1 MKLTFLFLASFGLVG
16 ASGQVVA
23 QTYHC
28 KSQSGQISY
37 SNSPCT
43 DKNSTVKIMKPFPTD
58 QTVSVQTSSN
68 AQPPPYSRYLDA
80 KVDEAIGTKDYR
92 LARQLAL
99 TSDHWRKIRE
109 AEKNDAAVNMG
120 KTPADILFEKSKT
133 EECVSARRSHELAA
147 GSHRDSNDAFI
158 EAKRISMYSA
168 CGMPEP
174 ARPNILINQTGINKY
189 RINR

>member
-1 MKLTFLFLASFGLVG
+1 MKLNFLFLAGFGLVC

-23 QTYHC
+23 QTYNC

-43 DKNSTVKIMKPFPTD
+43 GNSITVKIMEPFPAD
-58 QTVSVQTSSN
+58 QTVSVQTSGN
-68 AQPPPYSRYLDA
+68 AQSSPYSRHLDA

-92 LARQLAL
+92 LAKQLAL
-99 TSDHWRKIRE
+99 TSDHWRKINE
-109 AEKNDAAVNMG
+109 AEKNDAAVNFG
-120 KTPADILFEKSKT
+120 KTPTDLLFEKSKT
-133 EECVSARRSHELAA
+133 EECVNARRSHELAA
-147 GSHRDSNDAFI
+147 GSSRDSNDAFV

-174 ARPNILINQTGINKY
+174 SRSNKRTNRTNINQY